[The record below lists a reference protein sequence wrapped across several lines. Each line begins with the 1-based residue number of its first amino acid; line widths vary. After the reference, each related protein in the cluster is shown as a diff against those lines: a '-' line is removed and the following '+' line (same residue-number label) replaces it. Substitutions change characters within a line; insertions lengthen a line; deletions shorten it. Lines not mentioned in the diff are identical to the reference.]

1 MLERCMDGV
10 LLLESE
16 SALCHQCSKYRAK
29 LLCISMVFLEVGLI
43 VFVLFKESASSFHFE
58 LMCVF
63 MRAVEYKLFEIT
75 WSTAGICV

>member
-1 MLERCMDGV
+1 
-10 LLLESE
+10 
-16 SALCHQCSKYRAK
+16 
-29 LLCISMVFLEVGLI
+29 MVFLEVGLI
-43 VFVLFKESASSFHFE
+43 VFVLFKESASSSHFE